1 MRNLYQDGKDRS
13 EFINRYGK
21 SASYFQM
28 CFLNELIVG
37 IIRQYID
44 NINIEEAYKVD
55 SLSNILVHDRIKL
68 YSMTSINDVH
78 ISINDTGEHSITIPY
93 NLEKFEILI
102 IKFLHENNLGT
113 IKDDIVYLNCNL
125 QSLIMG
131 YINFINSKLYK
142 NGIKYEANDILERNN
157 DIIALIHADLFE
169 NWFLDK
175 ILVGFLSKKIKR
187 NITPNDS
194 NMAFESMYFH
204 EGMLVYKESY
214 VENNHRKIDSNLNM
228 YTIKDEYY
236 DIFLKIV
243 REFMKC
249 YNIGGVLDYSG
260 FFAIEFNDRL
270 DKVLN
275 AYYMEKQRINTL
287 VNNKDNKLS
296 KSL

>member
-1 MRNLYQDGKDRS
+1 
-13 EFINRYGK
+13 
-21 SASYFQM
+21 
-28 CFLNELIVG
+28 
-37 IIRQYID
+37 
-44 NINIEEAYKVD
+44 
-55 SLSNILVHDRIKL
+55 
-68 YSMTSINDVH
+68 
-78 ISINDTGEHSITIPY
+78 
-93 NLEKFEILI
+93 
-102 IKFLHENNLGT
+102 
-113 IKDDIVYLNCNL
+113 
-125 QSLIMG
+125 
-131 YINFINSKLYK
+131 
-142 NGIKYEANDILERNN
+142 
-157 DIIALIHADLFE
+157 
-169 NWFLDK
+169 
-175 ILVGFLSKKIKR
+175 
-187 NITPNDS
+187 
-194 NMAFESMYFH
+194 
-204 EGMLVYKESY
+204 MLVYKESY